1 MQHVHDEDT
10 TIGTCVREGPLRE
23 QVRKRIVSRAAGE
36 MLMAL
41 CAGSSRLSRQST
53 EFDAIAQVCALQQRQ
68 GCMCARACGH
78 AHGPG
83 AADEHGNLPPTP
95 LPPSR
100 FNPGNG
106 RGLREL
112 ADTAHKKYGKTIKS
126 MVQDSN
132 RRHALARST
141 RHHNVGPVRDP

>member
-1 MQHVHDEDT
+1 
-10 TIGTCVREGPLRE
+10 
-23 QVRKRIVSRAAGE
+23 
-36 MLMAL
+36 
-41 CAGSSRLSRQST
+41 
-53 EFDAIAQVCALQQRQ
+53 
-68 GCMCARACGH
+68 MCARACGH

-132 RRHALARST
+132 RKAIKGLTSSGMMWGG
-141 RHHNVGPVRDP
+141 NLKLDEWEKE